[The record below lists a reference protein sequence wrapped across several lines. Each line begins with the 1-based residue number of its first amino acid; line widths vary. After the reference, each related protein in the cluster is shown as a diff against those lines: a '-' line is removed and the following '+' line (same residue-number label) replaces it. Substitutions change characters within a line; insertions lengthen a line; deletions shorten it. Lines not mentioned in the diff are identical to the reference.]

1 MAKLKKTLTLAAVL
15 CLFTGSGYPAQA
27 QEAPPRYKQAQ
38 AVNEVLRSHGY
49 DMDRYPESKTEPG
62 KQWYDSISTGIN
74 SSDPQYFGK
83 KITLKNIDAHVYAS
97 ADQLAD
103 QLALFRR
110 NDGWEPVAVGCGE
123 AWVEKKCITPGMYSA
138 YLIAGNVTIRATF
151 NSQIFD
157 DKPYTQEK
165 EEWYKEAATANPAA
179 LRSLIAAIAADIC
192 RLNLDSPSGSAAA
205 AKPPAD
211 RPSTPPPS
219 NPPPSKDP
227 CASDRDAL
235 MAASLGA
242 RMAWANLQTVR
253 SAVTELDAAWENN
266 REAAYWSGA
275 LDVALMAGS
284 VLTKPLAKVL
294 GAEILKQPLK
304 TAVMEAALKGMMT
317 ESLKQFNAYCHGRDL
332 QPAEVLAAVANKA
345 PSSAA
350 NKVLNEFATNVLE
363 KMLMDKI
370 AAGDMG
376 GLETLQIASGTVD
389 GTMRGGTT
397 PAMTKFVRE
406 NYAAPAAQFMGLML
420 SLKSAIDG
428 AWTAHG
434 KLENLRLA
442 IKELR
447 DREIEE
453 ARKWDAAMAEMD
465 RTRSSYNYCRTLHPD
480 SPKDD
485 ATEAAAGFQPPP
497 STSSPAEGRRKS
509 AEAGPTP
516 PAAGEK
522 PPDGGPTLVL
532 PYKTASLSL
541 RNGEAFLNI
550 APGDY
555 YYSKQGLV
563 SGSRLVSINFKPYS
577 VRTLDDLKKLI
588 YAPGEEMTGLEF
600 VTPDGKKV
608 LLPVPLDQ

>member
-1 MAKLKKTLTLAAVL
+1 MAKLKKMLMLAAVL

-38 AVNEVLRSHGY
+38 AINEVLRSHGY
-49 DMDRYPESKTEPG
+49 DMDKYPENKTEPG

-83 KITLKNIDAHVYAS
+83 KITLKHIDAHVYVS

-138 YLIAGNVTIRATF
+138 NLIAGNVTIRATF

-165 EEWYKEAATANPAA
+165 EDWYKEAATANPAA

-192 RLNLDSPSGSAAA
+192 RLGLDSPSGSAAA

-211 RPSTPPPS
+211 RPSTPPL
-219 NPPPSKDP
+219 SKDP

-242 RMAWANLQTVR
+242 RMVWANLQTVR

-345 PSSAA
+345 PASAA

-376 GLETLQIASGTVD
+376 GLESLQFASATVD
-389 GTMRGGTT
+389 GTMRGGMS
-397 PAMTKFVRE
+397 PEMTKFLRE
-406 NYAAPAAQFMGLML
+406 KYVAPAAQFMGLML

-428 AWTAHG
+428 AWTGHG
-434 KLENLRLA
+434 KLESLRLA

-453 ARKWDAAMAEMD
+453 ARKWDAAMTELD
-465 RTRSSYNYCRTLHPD
+465 RTRSALNYCQKLHPE

-485 ATEAAAGFQPPP
+485 AMAAAAGFRPPP
-497 STSSPAEGRRKS
+497 STSSPAGGLRKG

-516 PAAGEK
+516 PTAGEK
-522 PPDGGPTLVL
+522 PPDDGPTLVL

-541 RNGEAFLNI
+541 RNGEAFLTI
-550 APGDY
+550 GSGDY

-588 YAPGEEMTGLEF
+588 YVPGEEMTGLEF